1 MRQHPQQT
9 CFPHPFPALASLLL
23 AAVLAVGCGS
33 KEGHPGRTQVAA
45 AAPSALLAPSL
56 AQARKADAAEP
67 GVGETRRLVAYRHFL
82 TLELPRDAV
91 APALKASQDRCVQL
105 GPALCQVESASLV
118 APTNGAP
125 PHGAMQLRIAP
136 DHYGAFREAAQQGA
150 DLIGDR
156 TEAEDKTETVI
167 DVEARLS
174 NKKALRDRLRQLVLA
189 PGAKVADLVEI
200 EQQLANVQAE
210 LDSLAGQ
217 RKFLAL
223 ETEKTFVAIE
233 FQARPELGS
242 PGFFSP
248 IGRAFGNM
256 GTVFSESLA
265 ALITFFAAILPWA
278 VVALIPL
285 WGLRRAWRRWR
296 ASRSPSGAQ

>member
-1 MRQHPQQT
+1 MPRL
-9 CFPHPFPALASLLL
+9 FPALAGLLL
-23 AAVLAVGCGS
+23 AAALVVGCS
-33 KEGHPGRTQVAA
+33 RKDDLAAGRAPVAA
-45 AAPSALLAPSL
+45 AAPAALMAPSP
-56 AQARKADAAEP
+56 AQARKSDAAAPEP
-67 GVGETRRLVAYRHFL
+67 GEARRLIAYRHFL

-91 APALKASQDRCVQL
+91 APALQASQARCVQM
-105 GPALCQVESASLV
+105 GPAVCQVESSSLV

-125 PHGAMQLRIAP
+125 PQGALQLRIAP
-136 DHYGAFREAAQQGA
+136 DQYGAFREAAQQGA

-156 TEAEDKTETVI
+156 TEAEDKTDTVI
-167 DVEARLS
+167 DVEARLR
-174 NKKALRDRLRQLVLA
+174 NKTALRDRLRQLVQA

-223 ETEKTFVAIE
+223 ETDKVFVAID

-248 IGRAFGNM
+248 IARAFGNM
-256 GTVFSESLA
+256 GAVFSESVA
-265 ALITFFAAILPWA
+265 ALITFFAAVLPWA
-278 VVALIPL
+278 VVAVFPL

-296 ASRSPSGAQ
+296 ASRNPSGAH